1 MVEPALKVVLGM
13 TVAYLASFAGMFFA
27 WYHWRKRQRR
37 NENRGTRDDPGS

>member
-27 WYHWRKRQRR
+27 WYHWRRR
-37 NENRGTRDDPGS
+37 HRKESASQGQGGPP